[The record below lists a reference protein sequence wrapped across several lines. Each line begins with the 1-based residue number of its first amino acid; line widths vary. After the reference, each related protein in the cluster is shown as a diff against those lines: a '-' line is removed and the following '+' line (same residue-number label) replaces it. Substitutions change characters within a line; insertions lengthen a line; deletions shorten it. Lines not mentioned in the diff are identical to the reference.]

1 MESCKCLAWGSALGA
16 ERHLHVEVHGELIDA
31 CMGSWLIRC
40 TMHGLCHESLGP
52 KYESVHESAPESL
65 TYHIIFTSDGVQD

>member
-31 CMGSWLIRC
+31 CMGELGDQ
-40 TMHGLCHESLGP
+40 MHHAWAMPRVARS
-52 KYESVHESAPESL
+52 KDESVHESAPESL
-65 TYHIIFTSDGVQD
+65 TYHSIFTSDGVQD